1 MHEIAVTTL
10 ANGGKTGIRIVVVVA
25 LLVVIVIL
33 ATGWMLSA
41 HRARVERKNR
51 P

>member
-10 ANGGKTGIRIVVVVA
+10 ANGGKAGIKVAIVVG

-41 HRARVERKNR
+41 ARARAERRTKH
-51 P
+51 